1 MSAAMLYM
9 ATSAAGIRPQS
20 RVGVG
25 SGFQGGESAL
35 SLGYQRAISD
45 RATVTFGG
53 AFSSDD
59 SSVGVGAGFGC
70 EGLGGGHG
78 NPGWAGRES
87 SRNDGRS
94 VGSIHDPEEEFRRDQ
109 EAEPSHQCAC
119 RRRAVDD
126 GRRCRPRR
134 RVADP

>member
-1 MSAAMLYM
+1 MTARSASVPA
-9 ATSAAGIRPQS
+9 SAGKPVHCAGGHPRRRS
-20 RVGVG
+20 TC
-25 SGFQGGESAL
+25 S
-35 SLGYQRAISD
+35 
-45 RATVTFGG
+45 
-53 AFSSDD
+53 
-59 SSVGVGAGFGC
+59 